1 MVAEGSPPPRRL
13 HAIVHG
19 RVQGVGY
26 RASTIDEARQLGL
39 AGWVRNRHDG
49 TVEVLAEGSEAK
61 LRVFSAYLHRGPFTA
76 EVTSV
81 IEVWAEAVGALMP
94 FQVKWSE

>member
-1 MVAEGSPPPRRL
+1 MRRL

-26 RASTIDEARQLGL
+26 RASTFDEARQLGL

-49 TVEVLAEGSEAK
+49 TVEVLAEGSEAN
-61 LRVFSAYLHRGPFTA
+61 LRSFLAYLHRGPWAA

-81 IEVWAEAVGALMP
+81 IEDWAEAVGAPQP
-94 FQVKWSE
+94 FQLKWME